1 MNFSFKASRASSL
14 QPPPPPAPLP
24 SPFQALQALQNLEP
38 PPPPQGGPGNQ
49 PLFVCGTECHSASA
63 AVDQLHTA
71 FQSLGSRLSV
81 ATLADGVLHCA
92 PHPATLSVVR
102 HTVVLDGG
110 HPCVCLRCNF
120 RFDGH
125 RADHVLFAL
134 PSLAWISS
142 LLVCFR
148 ARIKSHAAPTDH
160 KNQFFLDLQL
170 FVLHRSALIAAAGC
184 LALQICCKR

>member
-1 MNFSFKASRASSL
+1 M
-14 QPPPPPAPLP
+14 
-24 SPFQALQALQNLEP
+24 
-38 PPPPQGGPGNQ
+38 
-49 PLFVCGTECHSASA
+49 CGTECHSASA

-160 KNQFFLDLQL
+160 KNQFFSRSPTLRAAPVRSHCSSWMLGFADLLQTLIVPRRRRRCWFRVEDGVMML
-170 FVLHRSALIAAAGC
+170 FCGCNRNSRKHLMACRPAQSAS
-184 LALQICCKR
+184 